1 MEPRKGAQRRLAPLP
16 KTASARGI
24 LALAVAGLIF
34 VSGCGGDSDPETTAS
49 SSQPAEQASSTNNAK
64 SQASSKA
71 GKASEAANQGSK
83 AKGAASGGGGS
94 NQGTSVPLPSEGER
108 VPEATPQEEAQTT
121 LADILLQ
128 SPAVQNG
135 ALPPAYTCDGKDS
148 WPALS
153 WQGVPPDT
161 AELVLYAMGAQPV
174 EGKLF
179 VNWAVAGLDP
189 SLTEIEAGRLP
200 KGAIVA
206 RNGYGNLGYSI
217 CPAQGEAE
225 TYVFALYALRE
236 PLAPA
241 KGFDPVALRRQVLDV
256 SGNVGL
262 LAAGYGR

>member
-16 KTASARGI
+16 KTASARGL
-24 LALAVAGLIF
+24 LALAVAGLIV

-49 SSQPAEQASSTNNAK
+49 SSQQPTKQAGSAK
-64 SQASSKA
+64 AGSPASSKA
-71 GKASEAANQGSK
+71 GKESGAAGQGSK
-83 AKGAASGGGGS
+83 AQGTASGGGS
-94 NQGTSVPLPSEGER
+94 DKQGTSVPTPTKGSR
-108 VPEATPQEEAQTT
+108 VPEATPAEEAQTT
-121 LADILLQ
+121 LADILLA
-128 SPAVQNG
+128 SPAIRSG

-153 WQGVPPDT
+153 WRGVPPDT
-161 AELVLYAMGAQPV
+161 AELILYAMSSRPV

-179 VNWAVAGLDP
+179 VNWAVAGIDP
-189 SLTEIEAGRLP
+189 NLTQIEAGRLP

-206 RNGYGNLGYSI
+206 RNGFGNLGYSI

-236 PLAPA
+236 PLSPQ
-241 KGFDPVALRRQVLDV
+241 KGFDPVALRRQVLEV

-262 LAAGYGR
+262 LAASYGR